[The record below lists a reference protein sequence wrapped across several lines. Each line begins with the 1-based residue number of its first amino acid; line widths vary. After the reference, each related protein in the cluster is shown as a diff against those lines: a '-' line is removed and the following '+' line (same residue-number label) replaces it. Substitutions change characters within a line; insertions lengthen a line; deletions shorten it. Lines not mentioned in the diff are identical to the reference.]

1 MSRFTSKRWA
11 EFGIG
16 LAIAIPILLLT
27 VFSLNFADPSGDIK
41 AIFQE
46 STRILAGEDPYVRT
60 LSGNMLD
67 NDKYPTLLPLFY
79 LLGSL
84 TQLLGLRHFGQWVI
98 PWRIIFAVCHLGIA
112 AIVFSRFSRQ
122 KLALLGIVVFWFC
135 LLNRWALAV
144 LSLTLT
150 DPLALVALVG
160 SVVLFDR
167 RRVLALLLFGFSLAI
182 KQVGIFVL
190 PLYLIWVWQSSSQES
205 AKGDL
210 IKATLIILSIPVLIS
225 LPFLIWHPEGFIQ
238 SILFS
243 ATRKPLGELLSI
255 DAQFREISPLKHLM
269 TGVTAKVFTLFLF
282 GLTYVATWKYRLD
295 RYTGSVIIFLIFT
308 GFNSVYFPQY
318 TYWVFPF
325 LFLSIL
331 KLYQSAVPESAVR
344 FK

>member
-1 MSRFTSKRWA
+1 MSRFTSKRWVNFSVA
-11 EFGIG
+11 
-16 LAIAIPILLLT
+16 LAIAFPIFLLT
-27 VFSLNFADPSGDIK
+27 IFSLNFADPSGDIK

-46 STRILAGEDPYVRT
+46 SARILAGENPYVRT

-67 NDKYPTLLPLFY
+67 NNKYPTLLPLFY

-84 TQLLGLRHFGQWVI
+84 TQLLGLRQFEKWVL

-112 AIVFSRFSRQ
+112 AIVLSRFNRQ
-122 KLALLGIVVFWFC
+122 NLVLLGIVGFWFC

-150 DPLALVALVG
+150 DPLALLALVG

-167 RRVLALLLFGFSLAI
+167 RRVSALLLFGFSLAI
-182 KQVGIFVL
+182 KQVGIFLL
-190 PLYLIWVWQSSSQES
+190 PLYLIWVWQSAPRES
-205 AKGDL
+205 VKKDL
-210 IKATLIILSIPVLIS
+210 IQAILIILSIPVLVS

-255 DAQFREISPLKHLM
+255 DAKLRAINSIKYLM
-269 TGVTAKVFTLFLF
+269 TGITAKVFTLFLF
-282 GLTYVATWKYRLD
+282 GLTYVASWRYKLD
-295 RYTGSVIIFLIFT
+295 RYTSSVLIFLIFT

-325 LFLSIL
+325 LCLAIL
-331 KLYQSAVPESAVR
+331 KLYRSADRLVNES
-344 FK
+344 

>member
-1 MSRFTSKRWA
+1 MNRFTSKRWTSFSLA
-11 EFGIG
+11 
-16 LAIAIPILLLT
+16 LAIAIPIFLLT

-46 STRILAGEDPYVRT
+46 STRILLGEDPYIRT

-84 TQLLGLRHFGQWVI
+84 TQLLGLRHFEQWVL
-98 PWRIIFAVCHLGIA
+98 PWRIIFAGCHLGVA
-112 AIVFSRFSRQ
+112 AIVFSRFNRRN
-122 KLALLGIVVFWFC
+122 LALLGIVAFWFC
-135 LLNRWALAV
+135 LLNRWSLAV

-150 DPLALVALVG
+150 DPLALVALLA

-167 RRVLALLLFGFSLAI
+167 RRTLALLLFGFSLAI

-190 PLYLIWVWQSSSQES
+190 PLYLIWVWQSSPKEK
-205 AKGDL
+205 AKREL
-210 IKATLIILSIPVLIS
+210 MKAILVILSIPVLVS

-243 ATRKPLGELLSI
+243 ATRKPMGDLLSI
-255 DAQFREISPLKHLM
+255 DAKLREMVLLKHLM
-269 TGVTAKVFTLFLF
+269 TGITAKVFTLLLF
-282 GLTYVATWKYRLD
+282 GLTYVASWTYRLD
-295 RYTGSVIIFLIFT
+295 RYTGSAIVFLIFT

-331 KLYQSAVPESAVR
+331 KLHQSADAASETIY
-344 FK
+344 